1 MAAAIAV
8 LARDGAV
15 LLVQR
20 RNPPDAGLW
29 GYPGGKIE
37 GGETVIQ
44 AALRELH
51 EETAL
56 VARGHR
62 LLEPFD
68 VIRHDADGRLLAHF
82 ILLPVLCAWVSGTA
96 AASSDAL
103 HARWFTR
110 AAIAARPGMLCARVL
125 ALADDA
131 FSAGCA

>member
-20 RNPPDAGLW
+20 RNAPDAGLW

-37 GGETVIQ
+37 GGETIIA

-56 VARGHR
+56 VARGCR

-68 VIRHDADGRLLAHF
+68 VIHHDADGQLLAHF

-96 AASSDAL
+96 AAASDASD
-103 HARWFTR
+103 ARWFTR
-110 AAIAARPGMLCARVL
+110 AALAARPGMLSPRVL
-125 ALADDA
+125 DLADNA
-131 FSAGCA
+131 FSFSCA